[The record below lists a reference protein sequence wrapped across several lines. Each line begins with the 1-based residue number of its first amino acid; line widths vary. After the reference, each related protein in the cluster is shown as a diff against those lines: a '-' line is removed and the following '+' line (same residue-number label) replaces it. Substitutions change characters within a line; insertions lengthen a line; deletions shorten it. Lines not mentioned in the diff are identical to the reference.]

1 VTHADYRGDSSHEGS
16 AVSEQREILTW
27 EAFGEAS
34 RELAVQVARS
44 GYEPDMILAIAR
56 GGLMPAGALGYAL
69 AVKNTYTLNVEYY
82 SGVNERLPIPIMLPP
97 VPSMVDIRDSRVL
110 IVDDVADTG
119 HTLKLVNEFCL
130 GQVRESRIAVLYEK
144 PRSIVKVDYCWR
156 RTDKWVNFPW
166 SDTDP
171 VVQRAGLVA
180 DA

>member
-1 VTHADYRGDSSHEGS
+1 MG
-16 AVSEQREILTW
+16 EQREVLTW
-27 EAFGEAS
+27 ETFGGAS
-34 RELAVQVARS
+34 RELATRIAES

-69 AVKNTYTLNVEYY
+69 GVKNTYTLNVEYY

-97 VPSMVDIRDSRVL
+97 VPSMVDMRNARVL

-119 HTLKLVNEFCL
+119 HTLKLVNEFCQ

-144 PRSIVKVDYCWR
+144 PHSIVKCDYAWR
-156 RTDKWVNFPW
+156 RTDKWINFPW
-166 SDTDP
+166 SDKDP
-171 VVQRAGLVA
+171 VVEREGLVR

>member
-1 VTHADYRGDSSHEGS
+1 MG
-16 AVSEQREILTW
+16 EQREILTW
-27 EAFGEAS
+27 ETFGDAS
-34 RELAVQVARS
+34 RELAERIARS

-69 AVKNTYTLNVEYY
+69 GVKNTYTLNVEYY

-97 VPSMVDIRDSRVL
+97 VPSMVDMRNARVL

-119 HTLKLVNEFCL
+119 HTLKLVNEFCQ

-144 PRSIVKVDYCWR
+144 PHSIVKCDYWWKQ
-156 RTDKWVNFPW
+156 TDKWINFPW
-166 SDTDP
+166 SDKDP
-171 VVQRAGLVA
+171 VVDREGLVR

>member
-1 VTHADYRGDSSHEGS
+1 MA
-16 AVSEQREILTW
+16 EQREILTW
-27 EAFGEAS
+27 ETFGDAS
-34 RELAVQVARS
+34 RELAVLIARS

-69 AVKNTYTLNVEYY
+69 GVKNTYTLNVEYY

-97 VPSMVDIRDSRVL
+97 VPSMVDMRNARVL

-119 HTLKLVNEFCL
+119 HTLKLVNEFCQ

-144 PRSIVKVDYCWR
+144 PHSIVKCDYAWR
-156 RTDKWVNFPW
+156 RTDKWINFPW
-166 SDTDP
+166 SDKDP
-171 VVQRAGLVA
+171 VVDREGLVR

>member
-1 VTHADYRGDSSHEGS
+1 
-16 AVSEQREILTW
+16 
-27 EAFGEAS
+27 
-34 RELAVQVARS
+34 
-44 GYEPDMILAIAR
+44 
-56 GGLMPAGALGYAL
+56 
-69 AVKNTYTLNVEYY
+69 
-82 SGVNERLPIPIMLPP
+82 MLPP